1 MISSIYSCASLAA
14 PGLGVVVE
22 HVLHGDAEDEVEHDE
37 AAVEILCEQYDLGRL
52 LENLRL
58 MREQIFFQA
67 TYLAKYLLNVPSVF
81 ISNVVLF
88 YFSSTFAR
96 WRP

>member
-37 AAVEILCEQYDLGRL
+37 AAVEILCEQYDLG
-52 LENLRL
+52 
-58 MREQIFFQA
+58 
-67 TYLAKYLLNVPSVF
+67 
-81 ISNVVLF
+81 
-88 YFSSTFAR
+88 
-96 WRP
+96 